1 MALAVNG
8 AKTGV
13 VNLVD
18 LINFSNPTA
27 VSITPAQV
35 EFNNLAVYDNTAL
48 GKPVGTN
55 TEVNIRSVNGQG
67 FINGSSHPTGFSLFY
82 RRVGLNTGVTSFTNR
97 FAITVNTTW
106 DQLRTAIAAAN
117 NQVYDDIKIYEQ
129 GVALGTDPIMNTVP
143 PANSGEGNTQVFNLI
158 PVGTTVNSAW
168 VSTSY
173 VYDTTTA
180 AVTGNWQSTDTPL
193 DQNITIRELDG
204 FVPLRLYRH

>member
-27 VSITPAQV
+27 VPITASQV
-35 EFNNLAVYDNTAL
+35 EFDTLAVYDNTAL

-55 TEVNIRSVNGQG
+55 TEVNIRAVNGKG
-67 FINGSSHPTGFSLFY
+67 FINGSLHPTGFSLFY
-82 RRVGLNTGVTSFTNR
+82 RRVGLNTGVASFTNQ
-97 FAITVNTTW
+97 FSITSNTTW
-106 DQLRTAIAAAN
+106 DQLKTAVATAN
-117 NQVYDDIKIYEQ
+117 NMVYDDVKIVEQ
-129 GVALGTDPIMNTVP
+129 ATALGTDAIYATLP
-143 PANSGEGNTQVFNLI
+143 PPNSGEGHTQTFNLI
-158 PVGTTVNSAW
+158 PVGNDVSGTW

-193 DQNITIRELDG
+193 DQNITIRNLDG
-204 FVPLRLYRH
+204 FVPAA

>member
-13 VNLVD
+13 VNLID
-18 LINFSNPTA
+18 LINYSNPTSVQIA
-27 VSITPAQV
+27 ANQV
-35 EFNNLAVYDNTAL
+35 EFDTLAVYNNA
-48 GKPVGTN
+48 GSKPLGTN
-55 TEVNIRSVNGQG
+55 TEVNIRAVNGQG

-82 RRVGLNTGVTSFTNR
+82 RRVGLNTGVTSFTDQ

-106 DQLRTAIAAAN
+106 DQLRTAIATAN

-129 GVALGTDPIMNTVP
+129 GVALGTDAIYAMLP
-143 PANSGEGNTQVFNLI
+143 PPDSGEGHTQTFNLI
-158 PVGTTVNSAW
+158 PAGQLEGSDW

-193 DQNITIRELDG
+193 DQNITISDLDG
-204 FVPLRLYRH
+204 FVPAA

>member
-18 LINFSNPTA
+18 LVNYSNPTA
-27 VSITPAQV
+27 VPITASQV
-35 EFNNLAVYDNTAL
+35 EFDALAVYNN
-48 GKPVGTN
+48 GGSKPLGTN
-55 TEVNIRSVNGQG
+55 TEVNIRAVNGQG

-82 RRVGLNTGVTSFTNR
+82 RRVGLNTGVTSFTDQ

-106 DQLRTAIAAAN
+106 DQLRTAIATAN
-117 NQVYDDIKIYEQ
+117 NQVYDDIKISEQ
-129 GVALGTDPIMNTVP
+129 GVALGTDAIMDTYQP
-143 PANSGEGNTQVFNLI
+143 PDSGEGHTQVFNLI
-158 PVGTTVNSAW
+158 PVGADVSGTW

-193 DQNITIRELDG
+193 DQNIAVRDLDG
-204 FVPLRLYRH
+204 FVPAS

>member
-13 VNLVD
+13 INLID
-18 LINFSNPTA
+18 LINYSNPTSVQIA
-27 VSITPAQV
+27 ANQV
-35 EFNNLAVYDNTAL
+35 EFDTLAVYNNA
-48 GKPVGTN
+48 GSKPLGTN
-55 TEVNIRSVNGQG
+55 TEVNIRAVNGQG

-82 RRVGLNTGVTSFTNR
+82 RRVGLNTGVTSFTDQ

-106 DQLRTAIAAAN
+106 DQLKTAVATAN
-117 NQVYDDIKIYEQ
+117 NMVYDDVKIYEQ
-129 GVALGTDPIMNTVP
+129 GVALGTDAIYDMLP
-143 PANSGEGNTQVFNLI
+143 PPDSGEGHTQTFNLI
-158 PVGTTVNSAW
+158 PVGQLEGSDW

-193 DQNITIRELDG
+193 DQNITVSDLDG
-204 FVPLRLYRH
+204 FVPAA

>member
-35 EFNNLAVYDNTAL
+35 EFDTLAVYDNTAL

-55 TEVNIRSVNGQG
+55 TEVNIRAVNGQG

-82 RRVGLNTGVTSFTNR
+82 RRVGLNTGVTSFTNQ

-193 DQNITIRELDG
+193 DQNITIRDLDG
-204 FVPLRLYRH
+204 FVPAA

>member
-13 VNLVD
+13 NNLID
-18 LINFSNPTA
+18 LINYSNPTSVQIA
-27 VSITPAQV
+27 ANQV
-35 EFNNLAVYDNTAL
+35 EFDTLAVYNNA
-48 GKPVGTN
+48 GSKPLGTN
-55 TEVNIRSVNGQG
+55 TEVNIRAVNGQG

-82 RRVGLNTGVTSFTNR
+82 RRVGLNTGVTSFTDQ

-106 DQLRTAIAAAN
+106 DQLRTAIATAN

-129 GVALGTDPIMNTVP
+129 GVALGTDAIYAMLP
-143 PANSGEGNTQVFNLI
+143 PPDSGEGHTQVFSLI
-158 PVGTTVNSAW
+158 PVGQLEGSDW

-193 DQNITIRELDG
+193 DQNITISDLDG
-204 FVPLRLYRH
+204 FVPAA

>member
-18 LINFSNPTA
+18 LVNFSNPTA
-27 VSITPAQV
+27 VPITASQV
-35 EFNNLAVYDNTAL
+35 EFDTLAVYDNTAL
-48 GKPVGTN
+48 EKPAGTN
-55 TEVNIRSVNGQG
+55 TEVNIRAVNGQG
-67 FINGSSHPTGFSLFY
+67 FINGSTHPTGFSLFY
-82 RRVGLNTGVTSFTNR
+82 RRVGLNTGVTSFTDQ
-97 FAITVNTTW
+97 FAITVNTSW
-106 DQLRTAIAAAN
+106 DQLRTAIATAN
-117 NQVYDDIKIYEQ
+117 NQVYDDIKIFEQ
-129 GVALGTDPIMNTVP
+129 GVATGADPIMNTVP

-158 PVGTTVNSAW
+158 PVGTIVDSAW

-193 DQNITIRELDG
+193 DQNITIRDLDG
-204 FVPLRLYRH
+204 FVPAV

>member
-27 VSITPAQV
+27 VSMTPAQV
-35 EFNNLAVYDNTAL
+35 EFDTLAVYDNTAL
-48 GKPVGTN
+48 EKPVGTN
-55 TEVNIRSVNGQG
+55 TEVNIRAVNGQG
-67 FINGSSHPTGFSLFY
+67 FINGSTHPTGFSLFY
-82 RRVGLNTGVTSFTNR
+82 RRVGLNTGVTSFTNQ
-97 FAITVNTTW
+97 FAITANTTW
-106 DQLRTAIAAAN
+106 DQLKTAVATAN
-117 NQVYDDIKIYEQ
+117 NMVYDDIKIFEQ
-129 GVALGTDPIMNTVP
+129 ATALGTDPIANTLP
-143 PANSGEGNTQVFNLI
+143 PANSGEGNFQTFNLI
-158 PVGTTVNSAW
+158 PVGQAVDAAW

-180 AVTGNWQSTDTPL
+180 GVVGNWQSTDTPL

-204 FVPLRLYRH
+204 FVPAA

>member
-13 VNLVD
+13 ANLIDLVNY
-18 LINFSNPTA
+18 SNPTA
-27 VSITPAQV
+27 VQITASQV
-35 EFNNLAVYDNTAL
+35 EFDTLAVF
-48 GKPVGTN
+48 GKRGGVKTPGTN
-55 TEVNIRSVNGQG
+55 TEVNIRAVNGQG

-82 RRVGLNTGVTSFTNR
+82 RRVGLNTGVTSFTDQ
-97 FAITVNTTW
+97 FAITAMTTW
-106 DQLRTAIAAAN
+106 DQLRTAIATAN
-117 NQVYDDIKIYEQ
+117 NQVYDDIKIFEQ
-129 GVALGTDPIMNTVP
+129 GVALGTDPIMDTVP

-158 PVGTTVNSAW
+158 PVGTTVDSAW

-193 DQNITIRELDG
+193 DQNIAVSDLDG
-204 FVPLRLYRH
+204 FVPAT

>member
-13 VNLVD
+13 ANLIDLVNY
-18 LINFSNPTA
+18 SNPTA
-27 VSITPAQV
+27 VQITASQV
-35 EFNNLAVYDNTAL
+35 EFDALAVFDNSGM
-48 GKPVGTN
+48 GKPLGTN
-55 TEVNIRSVNGQG
+55 TEVNIRAVNGQG

-82 RRVGLNTGVTSFTNR
+82 RRVGLNTGVTSFTDQ
-97 FAITVNTTW
+97 FAITAMTTW
-106 DQLRTAIAAAN
+106 DQLRTAIATAN
-117 NQVYDDIKIYEQ
+117 NQVYDDIKIFEQ

-158 PVGTTVNSAW
+158 PVGAAVNSAW

-193 DQNITIRELDG
+193 DQNITVRDLDG
-204 FVPLRLYRH
+204 FVPAA

>member
-13 VNLVD
+13 ANLIDLVNY
-18 LINFSNPTA
+18 SNPTA
-27 VSITPAQV
+27 VQITASQV
-35 EFNNLAVYDNTAL
+35 EFDALAEFDNYGS
-48 GKPVGTN
+48 GKPAGTN
-55 TEVNIRSVNGQG
+55 TEVNIRAVNGQG
-67 FINGSSHPTGFSLFY
+67 FINGSTHPTGFSLFY
-82 RRVGLNTGVTSFTNR
+82 RRVGLNTGVTSFTDQ

-117 NQVYDDIKIYEQ
+117 NQVYDDVKIFEQ
-129 GVALGTDPIMNTVP
+129 GVALGTDSIMNTVP

-158 PVGTTVNSAW
+158 PVGTTVASAW

-180 AVTGNWQSTDTPL
+180 TVTGNWQSTDTPL
-193 DQNITIRELDG
+193 DQNIAVSDLDG
-204 FVPLRLYRH
+204 FVPAT

>member
-18 LINFSNPTA
+18 LVNFSNPTA
-27 VSITPAQV
+27 VSMTPAQV
-35 EFNNLAVYDNTAL
+35 EFDTLAVYDNST
-48 GKPVGTN
+48 GYHQVGTN
-55 TEVNIRSVNGQG
+55 TEVNIRAVNGQG

-82 RRVGLNTGVTSFTNR
+82 RRVGLNTGVTSFTDQ

-106 DQLRTAIAAAN
+106 DQLRTAVATAN

-129 GVALGTDPIMNTVP
+129 GVALGTDPIMDTVP

-158 PVGTTVNSAW
+158 PVGTIVASAW

-173 VYDTTTA
+173 VYDITTA

-193 DQNITIRELDG
+193 DQNITVRDLDG
-204 FVPLRLYRH
+204 FVPAA

>member
-27 VSITPAQV
+27 VSMTPAQV
-35 EFNNLAVYDNTAL
+35 EFDTLAVYDNTAL

-55 TEVNIRSVNGQG
+55 TEVNIRAVNGKG

-82 RRVGLNTGVTSFTNR
+82 RRVGLNTGVTSFTNQ

-106 DQLRTAIAAAN
+106 DQLRTAIATAN

-204 FVPLRLYRH
+204 FVPAA

>member
-27 VSITPAQV
+27 VSMTPAQV
-35 EFNNLAVYDNTAL
+35 EFDTLAVYDNTAL

-55 TEVNIRSVNGQG
+55 TEVNIRAVNGQG

-82 RRVGLNTGVTSFTNR
+82 RRVGLNTGVTSFTNQ

-106 DQLRTAIAAAN
+106 DQLRTAIATAN

-193 DQNITIRELDG
+193 DQNIAVRNLDG
-204 FVPLRLYRH
+204 FVPAA